1 VVAPTSSSNKRPK
14 GNASA
19 PFSVLLGLLSL
30 ATLPAA
36 VVAARESDELTLVE
50 AGVVAVPAAAL
61 LGLVALWFARRG
73 RRRADRTVDRVGG
86 RRTARAGKLL
96 GGLGL
101 YLAATAALALGVYAL
116 LSASV

>member
-1 VVAPTSSSNKRPK
+1 MLA
-14 GNASA
+14 
-19 PFSVLLGLLSL
+19 GLLSL

-36 VVAARESDELTLVE
+36 VLAARESDDLTLVQ
-50 AGVVAVPAAAL
+50 AGLAVPIAAL
-61 LGLVALWFARRG
+61 LALAALWLARRA
-73 RRRADRTVDRVGG
+73 RRRADRTLDRVGG
-86 RRTARAGKLL
+86 RGAAKAGKLL

>member
-1 VVAPTSSSNKRPK
+1 M
-14 GNASA
+14 
-19 PFSVLLGLLSL
+19 SVLLGLLSL

-36 VVAARESDELTLVE
+36 VLVASESDDLTLVE
-50 AGVVAVPAAAL
+50 AGVAVPVAAVFAL
-61 LGLVALWFARRG
+61 LGLWLARRA

-86 RRTARAGKLL
+86 RRAARVGKLL

-101 YLAATAALALGVYAL
+101 YVAATAALALGVYAL

>member
-1 VVAPTSSSNKRPK
+1 VVAPTSSSNGRPK

-19 PFSVLLGLLSL
+19 PLSVVLGLLSL

-36 VVAARESDELTLVE
+36 VVAARESDDLTLVE
-50 AGVVAVPAAAL
+50 AGIAVPVAAL
-61 LGLVALWFARRG
+61 LALFALWLARRA
-73 RRRADRTVDRVGG
+73 RRRADRTLDRVGG
-86 RRTARAGKLL
+86 RSAARAGKLL

>member
-1 VVAPTSSSNKRPK
+1 L
-14 GNASA
+14 
-19 PFSVLLGLLSL
+19 SVLLGLLSL

-36 VVAARESDELTLVE
+36 VVAARESDDLTLVE
-50 AGVVAVPAAAL
+50 AGVAVPVAAVLAL
-61 LGLVALWFARRG
+61 IALWLARRG
-73 RRRADRTVDRVGG
+73 RRRADRTLDRVGG
-86 RRTARAGKLL
+86 RGAAKMGKLL

>member
-1 VVAPTSSSNKRPK
+1 L
-14 GNASA
+14 
-19 PFSVLLGLLSL
+19 SVLLGLLSL

-36 VVAARESDELTLVE
+36 VVAARESDDLTLVE
-50 AGVVAVPAAAL
+50 AGVAVPVAAVLAL
-61 LGLVALWFARRG
+61 IALWLARRG
-73 RRRADRTVDRVGG
+73 RRRADRTLDRVGG
-86 RRTARAGKLL
+86 RGAAKIGKLL

>member
-1 VVAPTSSSNKRPK
+1 VSVV
-14 GNASA
+14 
-19 PFSVLLGLLSL
+19 LGLLSL

-36 VVAARESDELTLVE
+36 VLVARDSDDLTLVQ
-50 AGVVAVPAAAL
+50 AGLAVPVAVVLSLAAL
-61 LGLVALWFARRG
+61 WLARRA
-73 RRRADRTVDRVGG
+73 RRRADRTLDRVGG
-86 RRTARAGKLL
+86 RGAARAGRLL

>member
-1 VVAPTSSSNKRPK
+1 M
-14 GNASA
+14 
-19 PFSVLLGLLSL
+19 SVLLGLLGL

-36 VVAARESDELTLVE
+36 VLAANESDDLTLVQ
-50 AGVVAVPAAAL
+50 AGVAVPLAAVL
-61 LGLVALWFARRG
+61 SLGALWLARRA
-73 RRRADRTVDRVGG
+73 RRRADRTLDRVGG
-86 RRTARAGKLL
+86 RGAARAGKLL